1 MRTHECWHQSC
12 HRLCEPGHDYCS
24 MHEVQ
29 HKQEQLERL
38 HKYHQTEQY
47 HQYHKQWQREYNHN
61 ERDPIANKFYHST
74 QWTKTRDYVKRRDL
88 MIDGSTGRMLNDHD
102 YIVDHIVP
110 RRYCHDPYDTD
121 NLWLLSRHQHNRKTL
136 IEQAVEAKPNGVN
149 KLKHIS
155 KGTWKR
161 WLNEKKPKT
170 EKHC

>member
-12 HRLCEPGHDYCS
+12 HRLCEPDHDYCS
-24 MHEVQ
+24 IHEVQ

-38 HKYHQTEQY
+38 HEYHQTDQY
-47 HQYHKQWQREYNHN
+47 KQYHKQWQREYNHN
-61 ERDPIANKFYHST
+61 ERDPVANAFYHST
-74 QWTKTRDYVKRRDL
+74 QWTKVRDYIKRRDL
-88 MIDGSTGRMLNDHD
+88 MIDGSTGRALNDHD

-110 RRYCHDPYDTD
+110 RRYCCDPYDAD
-121 NLWLLSRHQHNRKTL
+121 NLWLLSRRQHNRKTL
-136 IEQAVEAKPNGVN
+136 IEQAIEAKPNGVN

-170 EKHC
+170 EKYC